1 MTPYTIIHVVGMTVE
16 SNDGTDQGN
25 VAEEMDETVMSTTW
39 FDLKY
44 ISKGETFEM
53 NKQIFTTIE
62 VKAFLET
69 ELVVS

>member
-1 MTPYTIIHVVGMTVE
+1 MTVE

-44 ISKGETFEM
+44 ISKGETLEM
-53 NKQIFTTIE
+53 NKQI
-62 VKAFLET
+62 L
-69 ELVVS
+69 LRSR